1 VIGES
6 EAVQEFVSHLIELR
20 TRLIRAVV
28 AIFVV
33 FVALLPFANRLYT
46 WLAYPLLSR
55 MPLGGHM
62 IATEVTTPFFVP
74 MKVAGLV
81 ALLVALPYVL
91 AQVWGFV
98 APGLYDHEKRL
109 AFPLIVSSTLLFYV
123 GMAFAYFAVFPFA
136 FGFFA
141 NTAPQGVEMMTDI
154 DKYLSFVMTLFL
166 AFGLAFETPVAVVL
180 LVRMG
185 VLNVAQLRSARRY
198 VVVSAF
204 VVGAIFTPPDAVSQT
219 MLAVPLW
226 LLYEVGILVSSRISP
241 KKVSEENETLKL
253 PSTEA

>member
-1 VIGES
+1 MNEES
-6 EAVQEFVSHLIELR
+6 TTIQEFIVHLVELR
-20 TRLIRAVV
+20 TRAIRAVV
-28 AIFVV
+28 AVFVV
-33 FVALLPFANRLYT
+33 FVALLPFANKLYT
-46 WLAYPLLSR
+46 WLAYPLLSK
-55 MPLGGHM
+55 MPIGGHM

-81 ALLVALPYVL
+81 AFLIALPYVL
-91 AQVWGFV
+91 AQIWGFV
-98 APGLYDHEKRL
+98 APGLYEHEKRL
-109 AFPLIVSSTLLFYV
+109 ALPLIVSSTLLFYI

-154 DKYLSFVMTLFL
+154 DKYLSFVISMFL

-180 LVRMG
+180 LVKLG
-185 VLNVAQLRSARRY
+185 ILNVPQLRAARRY

-219 MLAVPLW
+219 LLAIPLW
-226 LLYEVGILVSSRISP
+226 LLYELGIMVASRVAP
-241 KKVSEENETLKL
+241 KEEKAEPLKL
-253 PSTEA
+253 SNPES

>member
-1 VIGES
+1 M
-6 EAVQEFVSHLIELR
+6 QEFVSHLVELR

-28 AIFVV
+28 VVFGVFVV
-33 FVALLPFANRLYT
+33 LLPFANRLYT
-46 WLAYPLLSR
+46 WLALPLLSK
-55 MPLGGHM
+55 MPAGGHM

-81 ALLVALPYVL
+81 AFLLALPYVL
-91 AQVWGFV
+91 SQIWGFV

-109 AFPLIVSSTLLFYV
+109 AFPLIVSSTALFYI

-154 DKYLSFVMTLFL
+154 DKYLSFVISMFL

-180 LVRMG
+180 LVKLG
-185 VLNVAQLRSARRY
+185 VLSVVQLRSARRY
-198 VVVSAF
+198 VVVAAF
-204 VVGAIFTPPDAVSQT
+204 VLGAVFTPPDAVSQT

-226 LLYEVGILVSSRISP
+226 LLYEVGILVASRVTP
-241 KKVSEENETLKL
+241 KPRETLPTVSEG
-253 PSTEA
+253 S

>member
-1 VIGES
+1 MNEES
-6 EAVQEFVSHLIELR
+6 TTIQEFVVHLIELR
-20 TRLIRAVV
+20 TRVIRAVV
-28 AIFVV
+28 AVFGV
-33 FVALLPFANRLYT
+33 FVALLPFANKLYT
-46 WLAYPLLSR
+46 WLAYPLLSK
-55 MPLGGHM
+55 MPIGGHM

-81 ALLVALPYVL
+81 AFLLALPYVL
-91 AQVWGFV
+91 AQIWGFV

-109 AFPLIVSSTLLFYV
+109 ALPLIVSSTLLFYV

-154 DKYLSFVMTLFL
+154 DKYLSFVISMFL

-180 LVRMG
+180 LVKLG
-185 VLNVAQLRSARRY
+185 ILTVPQLRAARRY

-219 MLAVPLW
+219 LLAIPLW
-226 LLYEVGILVSSRISP
+226 LLYELGIVVAGRVAP
-241 KKVSEENETLKL
+241 REEGVDPLKL
-253 PSTEA
+253 PNPES

>member
-1 VIGES
+1 VNEES
-6 EAVQEFVSHLIELR
+6 TTIQEFIVHLIELR
-20 TRLIRAVV
+20 TRVIRAVAAV
-28 AIFVV
+28 FVV
-33 FVALLPFANRLYT
+33 FVALLPFANKLYT
-46 WLAYPLLSR
+46 WLAYPLLSK
-55 MPLGGHM
+55 MPIGGHM

-81 ALLVALPYVL
+81 AFLLALPYVL
-91 AQVWGFV
+91 AQIWGFV
-98 APGLYDHEKRL
+98 APGLYDHEKRMAL
-109 AFPLIVSSTLLFYV
+109 PLIISSTLLFYV

-154 DKYLSFVMTLFL
+154 DKYLSFVISMFL

-180 LVRMG
+180 LVKLG
-185 VLNVAQLRSARRY
+185 ILNVPQLRAARRY

-219 MLAVPLW
+219 LLAIPLW
-226 LLYEVGILVSSRISP
+226 LLYEVGILVASRVAP
-241 KKVSEENETLKL
+241 KKEEEAEPLKL
-253 PSTEA
+253 PNPES

>member
-1 VIGES
+1 MTEES
-6 EAVQEFVSHLIELR
+6 VAIKEFVSHLIELR
-20 TRLIRAVV
+20 TRLIRAVAAV
-28 AIFVV
+28 FIV

-46 WLAYPLLSR
+46 WLAYPLLSK
-55 MPLGGHM
+55 MPSGGHM

-81 ALLVALPYVL
+81 GFLLALPYVL
-91 AQVWGFV
+91 TQLWGFV

-180 LVRMG
+180 LVKLG
-185 VLNVAQLRSARRY
+185 VLNVIQLRSVRRY
-198 VVVSAF
+198 VVVVAF

-219 MLAVPLW
+219 LLAIPLW
-226 LLYEVGILVSSRISP
+226 LLYELGIVIAARITP
-241 KKVSEENETLKL
+241 KPSELIKL
-253 PSTEA
+253 PGTEA

>member
-1 VIGES
+1 MNEES
-6 EAVQEFVSHLIELR
+6 TTIQEFIVHLIELR
-20 TRLIRAVV
+20 TRVIRAVAAV
-28 AIFVV
+28 FVV
-33 FVALLPFANRLYT
+33 FVALLPFANKLYT
-46 WLAYPLLSR
+46 WLAYPLLSK
-55 MPLGGHM
+55 MPIGGHM

-81 ALLVALPYVL
+81 AFLLALPYVL
-91 AQVWGFV
+91 AQIWGFV
-98 APGLYDHEKRL
+98 APGLYDHEKRMAL
-109 AFPLIVSSTLLFYV
+109 PLIISSTLLFYV

-154 DKYLSFVMTLFL
+154 DKYLSFVISMFL

-180 LVRMG
+180 LVKLG
-185 VLNVAQLRSARRY
+185 ILNVPQLRAARRY

-219 MLAVPLW
+219 LLAIPLW
-226 LLYEVGILVSSRISP
+226 LLYEVGILVASRVAP
-241 KKVSEENETLKL
+241 KKEEEAEPLKL
-253 PSTEA
+253 PNPES

>member
-1 VIGES
+1 MNEES
-6 EAVQEFVSHLIELR
+6 TTIQEFIVHLIELR
-20 TRLIRAVV
+20 TRVIRAVAAV
-28 AIFVV
+28 FVV
-33 FVALLPFANRLYT
+33 FVALLPFANKLYT
-46 WLAYPLLSR
+46 WLAYPLLSK
-55 MPLGGHM
+55 MPIGGHM

-81 ALLVALPYVL
+81 AFLLALPYVL
-91 AQVWGFV
+91 AQIWGFV
-98 APGLYDHEKRL
+98 APGLYDHEKRMAL
-109 AFPLIVSSTLLFYV
+109 PLIISSTLLFYV

-154 DKYLSFVMTLFL
+154 DKYLSFVISMFL

-180 LVRMG
+180 LVKLG
-185 VLNVAQLRSARRY
+185 ILNVPQLRAARRY

-219 MLAVPLW
+219 LLAIPLW
-226 LLYEVGILVSSRISP
+226 LLYELGILVASRVAP
-241 KKVSEENETLKL
+241 KEEEAEPLKL
-253 PSTEA
+253 PNPES